1 MEEIRY
7 LRPLLNPVASVD
19 GRRDGQGGFTSA
31 EILADPRSE
40 NVDRNLDREAQS
52 ESVRAALRAL
62 TERES
67 RVLILRFGLEG
78 EPPKTLV
85 EIGTILELSRERV
98 RQVQDAALLALR
110 VGDSNQVLADMLR
123 QERAWPA

>member
-1 MEEIRY
+1 M
-7 LRPLLNPVASVD
+7 
-19 GRRDGQGGFTSA
+19 
-31 EILADPRSE
+31 
-40 NVDRNLDREAQS
+40 
-52 ESVRAALRAL
+52 RAALRAL

-78 EPPKTLV
+78 EPPKTLS
-85 EIGTILELSRERV
+85 EIGTILGVSRERV